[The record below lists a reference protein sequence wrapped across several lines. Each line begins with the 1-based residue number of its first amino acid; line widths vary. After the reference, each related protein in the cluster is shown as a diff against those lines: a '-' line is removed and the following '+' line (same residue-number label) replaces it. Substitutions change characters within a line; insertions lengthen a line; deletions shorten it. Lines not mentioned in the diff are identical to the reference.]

1 MHCEKCGDSPR
12 LIQRPDDKEEVIGKR
27 LEVYEAQTKPL
38 IQHYRDNGLLR
49 VVNAD
54 ADVQT
59 VFASLQ
65 RAVQA
70 RDAAANDA

>member
-1 MHCEKCGDSPR
+1 
-12 LIQRPDDKEEVIGKR
+12 LIE
-27 LEVYEAQTKPL
+27 
-38 IQHYRDNGLLR
+38 HYRHNGLLK

-65 RAVQA
+65 RAVQS